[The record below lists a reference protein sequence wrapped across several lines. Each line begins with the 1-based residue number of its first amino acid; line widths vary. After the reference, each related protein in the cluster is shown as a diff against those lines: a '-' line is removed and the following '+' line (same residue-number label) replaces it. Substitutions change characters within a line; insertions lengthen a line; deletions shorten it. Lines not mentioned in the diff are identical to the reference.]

1 MFREAVFDVS
11 TSLRSGENTLAVL
24 FDRPLDHVGEEHPDQ
39 WGRNPERVF
48 MRKAQFGFGWDW
60 GPRLPTVGIWRPIEL
75 RRERRARIRGVH
87 FYTLEIDPTGERA
100 AVAVRVEA
108 ERFAADGRIEASVS
122 LTAPDGEPAAEA
134 TLTLDGE
141 GDDLAGTAYLT
152 VENPNL
158 WWTHDLGQ
166 PELYSLK

>member
-1 MFREAVFDVS
+1 M
-11 TSLRSGENTLAVL
+11 
-24 FDRPLDHVGEEHPDQ
+24 
-39 WGRNPERVF
+39 
-48 MRKAQFGFGWDW
+48 
-60 GPRLPTVGIWRPIEL
+60 
-75 RRERRARIRGVH
+75 
-87 FYTLEIDPTGERA
+87 
-100 AVAVRVEA
+100 RVEA

-166 PELYSLK
+166 PELYSLKVDLRQGMVYSIRTGRRSA